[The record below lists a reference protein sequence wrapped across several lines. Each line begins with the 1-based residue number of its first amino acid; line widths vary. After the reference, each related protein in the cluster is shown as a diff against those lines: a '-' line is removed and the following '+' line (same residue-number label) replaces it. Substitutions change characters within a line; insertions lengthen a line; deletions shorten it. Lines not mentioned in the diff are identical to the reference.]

1 MWQKGLCRRDEEAD
15 LDAGKGPW
23 MARGTGVMTESHTR
37 EGGEEKEGDRG
48 RREACGREAT
58 GLRASPSRKRREG
71 PSPGASRRNTALLT
85 PGPGGREGGGGAGSC
100 DKEGAAAGLS
110 PAGTRSPAILPVTG
124 AWRLSWASTPGGA
137 DSDWN
142 PTPQVKPSLWAGPR
156 RSGKA
161 YRMRCPGLPAQE
173 QPQQG
178 GELRQGAGGTS
189 SLAVGT

>member
-1 MWQKGLCRRDEEAD
+1 MLA
-15 LDAGKGPW
+15 P
-23 MARGTGVMTESHTR
+23 VTR
-37 EGGEEKEGDRG
+37 KVQQQGCHLQG
-48 RREACGREAT
+48 RAPRPS
-58 GLRASPSRKRREG
+58 SP
-71 PSPGASRRNTALLT
+71 
-85 PGPGGREGGGGAGSC
+85 
-100 DKEGAAAGLS
+100 D
-110 PAGTRSPAILPVTG
+110 VTG

-142 PTPQVKPSLWAGPR
+142 ATPQVKPSFWAGSR